1 MKTFGTHNYFV
12 YILTNYNK
20 TTLYIGV
27 TNNIT
32 TRLHYHRNPENEQ
45 TFTTKYKCHYLVYYE
60 HFEYIEQAIAREKEL
75 KGWKR
80 SKKDSLIASFNPDWS
95 FLNDQFE

>member
-27 TNNIT
+27 TNDIRM
-32 TRLHYHRNPENEQ
+32 RLYYHKNPEKEQ
-45 TFTTKYKCHYLVYYE
+45 TFTTKYKCYYLIYYE
-60 HFEYIEQAIAREKEL
+60 HFGNMEDAIAREKEL

-80 SKKDSLIASFNPDWS
+80 SKKEALINSFNPNWD
-95 FLNDQFE
+95 FLNNDFE